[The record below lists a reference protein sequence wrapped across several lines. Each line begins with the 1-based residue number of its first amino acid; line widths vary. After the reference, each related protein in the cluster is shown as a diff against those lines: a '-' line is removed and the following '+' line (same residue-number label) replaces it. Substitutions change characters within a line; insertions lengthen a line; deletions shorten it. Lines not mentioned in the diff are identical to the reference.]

1 MKRYKIFS
9 ERHLTLT
16 NAYQMWECSC
26 PRGEAWGRKPP
37 CVCERRYVLERMIY
51 NKITLSGT
59 RTQVHAPATNGDQVA
74 PRQRAV
80 AAHGGA
86 TPMAGQMQAEVRGTP
101 VAFKPCESLS
111 MDGLGYRCNRPRPGL
126 PSAGGLRWALAG
138 LAGLPGPPPSW
149 RAAGGQ
155 GRGAQ
160 QGAAVA
166 VAAPPFLQ

>member
-1 MKRYKIFS
+1 M
-9 ERHLTLT
+9 
-16 NAYQMWECSC
+16 
-26 PRGEAWGRKPP
+26 
-37 CVCERRYVLERMIY
+37 LERMIY

-138 LAGLPGPPPSW
+138 LAGLPGPP
-149 RAAGGQ
+149 RHGELREAK
-155 GRGAQ
+155 
-160 QGAAVA
+160 AAVRSRGRLWLWLRRHFCSEARA
-166 VAAPPFLQ
+166 VHAR